1 MTDGLLWFT
10 DLSSPD
16 PTGILPIL
24 GGTVSLL
31 NMLTTSTLNT
41 NSVMRK
47 LRRYM
52 FLFPLIT
59 VPIWMTFPA
68 VSRQFAFSNSFF
80 MLQAFNL
87 YWVATNLAQLIIMN
101 LFRMERFRKFMGIPE
116 FLPGSKLERMNTKLQ
131 IKEAAVSQV
140 KTFSHNP
147 TLRKKAK

>member
-1 MTDGLLWFT
+1 MVYMGMTQRLSYQYDLNPAIMTDGLLWFS

-16 PTGILPIL
+16 PTGILPVL

-47 LRRYM
+47 MRRYM
-52 FLFPLIT
+52 FLFPLVT

-68 VSRQFAFSNSFF
+68 
-80 MLQAFNL
+80 AFNL
-87 YWVATNLAQLIIMN
+87 YWVSTNVAQLLIMN

-116 FLPGSKLERMNTKLQ
+116 FLPGSKLERLNTK
-131 IKEAAVSQV
+131 V
-140 KTFSHNP
+140 KISDGIAN
-147 TLRKKAK
+147 

>member
-68 VSRQFAFSNSFF
+68 
-80 MLQAFNL
+80 AFNL